1 LPIEPDSNNPPESE
15 IHRIAG
21 NAVTDP
27 LAALDA
33 ALALRDESSRRWAV
47 RRIATAWSEIDPEM
61 AFGAAARLPA
71 SLRKVYRRQVIEVW
85 AELNSEACLAFL
97 EHVDPASVPPRLDLS
112 DLADADPGR
121 LLAIASRLPPRVRHE
136 FHEAALQ
143 ALVLIDADATIAA
156 IDSLTVSIAE
166 RDRLSASVAGH
177 YVRADP
183 SNGLAWAAN
192 LDPPVPEVLMEA
204 VAEVA
209 ATDMDRAFALVTQLQ
224 GIETDVGLAF
234 NAFLSALRQN
244 PDRTPDY
251 AATLATRDDAR
262 SVSLLAQL
270 LTSWSAY
277 EPREAFTWMLEHP
290 VTLDSGSLGI
300 VARNLSG
307 QDLAMAV
314 AAAARLPEPLQA
326 RWVPH
331 VIGPYFNEDSNAA
344 LTWLDGYRG
353 LPAYDYAVAA
363 IARGLLA
370 RDPETLVRLV
380 AGAGDTAQTV
390 LIPQIARA
398 WARGEPTAAAQW
410 ASGIP
415 DEALRA
421 IALEAINSA
430 GA

>member
-1 LPIEPDSNNPPESE
+1 LPIDPRSSNPPENE

-21 NAVTDP
+21 TAVPDP

-47 RRIATAWSEIDPEM
+47 RRIATAWSEFDPET

-85 AELNSEACLAFL
+85 AELDSEVCLAFL
-97 EHVDPASVPPRLDLS
+97 EHVDPASIPPRVDLS
-112 DLADADPGR
+112 TLADADPGR

-143 ALVLIDADATIAA
+143 ALVLIDPHTTIAA
-156 IDSLTVSIAE
+156 INSLTVGIAE

-177 YVRADP
+177 YVQADP
-183 SNGLAWAAN
+183 INGLAWVAN
-192 LDPPVPEVLMEA
+192 LDPPVPEALMEA

-209 ATDMDRAFALVTQLQ
+209 STDMDRAFALVTQLQ

-234 NAFLSALRQN
+234 NAFMSALRQN
-244 PDRTPDY
+244 SDRAPDY

-277 EPREAFTWMLEHP
+277 EPRDAFTWMLENP

-307 QDLAMAV
+307 QDPAMAV
-314 AAAARLPEPLQA
+314 AATAQLPESLRA

-353 LPAYDYAVAA
+353 RPAYDYAVAA
-363 IARGLLA
+363 ITRGLLA
-370 RDPETLVRLV
+370 RDPEILVQLV
-380 AGAGDTAQTV
+380 AGAGDTAQEV

-398 WARGEPTAAAQW
+398 WARREPEAAAQW
-410 ASGIP
+410 ASGIS
-415 DEALRA
+415 DDSIRA
-421 IALEAINSA
+421 IALDAVNSA